1 MKQLIAAR
9 CNLDLQ
15 TVDGYTAL
23 FIAAATGLHSA
34 TQELLEAGCKVGL
47 REKGGRTALQIAQS
61 EGHSRVATLIQ
72 NGRKLYTPHTSPT
85 PKPQSCHVDTAE
97 RKTEDKE
104 QEKQLVG
111 RLVVINGL
119 LAKPELNG
127 RTGTAMSY
135 DDDKGRYCVKLYQTS
150 TSLMIKPCNL
160 RDDDLGV
167 LLNKWGVTDAR
178 TALEANGFNN
188 LERIRDVLDIEDLLV
203 LKLPLATHKMMLK
216 LIQHFA
222 EEKKKQCGHALCHLP
237 GILKC
242 NRCKTVSYC
251 GKG

>member
-1 MKQLIAAR
+1 MQPFLA
-9 CNLDLQ
+9 
-15 TVDGYTAL
+15 
-23 FIAAATGLHSA
+23 
-34 TQELLEAGCKVGL
+34 AGCNVGL

-61 EGHSRVATLIQ
+61 EGHSGVATLIR
-72 NGRKLYTPHTSPT
+72 NGGKRCTAAHTLPT

-104 QEKQLVG
+104 QEKQLLG
-111 RLVVINGL
+111 RLVVISGL

-135 DDDKGRYCVKLYQTS
+135 DDDKGRYCVKLDQTS
-150 TSLMIKPCNL
+150 TSLIIKPCNL
-160 RDDDLGV
+160 RDNDLGV

-178 TALEANGFNN
+178 TALEGHGFNN
-188 LERIRDVLDIEDLLV
+188 LERIRDFLDVEDLSV
-203 LKLPLATHKMMLK
+203 LKLPLATHKVMLK

-222 EEKKKQCGHALCHLP
+222 EEKKKQCGHALCHP